1 METAPVEPE
10 ASSARTTEPLPTAS
24 LPGPSSSPTILGLPE
39 ADIQRIAQAVA
50 TILKKPE
57 APSSSPLVSGP
68 SSTVAPPI
76 GKSLSSVIAF
86 SGPSNL
92 VSCKRLL
99 AS

>member
-10 ASSARTTEPLPTAS
+10 APSTGPPPTAS

-57 APSSSPLVSGP
+57 APSSSPLVLGP
-68 SSTVAPPI
+68 SSAVAPPT
-76 GKSLSSVIAF
+76 GKSLSSIVYFPLQPYVLHAF
-86 SGPSNL
+86 
-92 VSCKRLL
+92 VS
-99 AS
+99 